1 MDEQNELLRLDG
13 WVASLKSVQ
22 FQVSEDERVLK
33 RGYAQRHPVW
43 WDTLMSL
50 GGHNPESIFGNS
62 EPYHLETA
70 EPYHIEIDQKNLEA
84 KMTGVSN
91 ERVILQYLH
100 KDIIED
106 VGIAC

>member
-22 FQVSEDERVLK
+22 FHVFEDERVLE

-43 WDTLMSL
+43 WDTLMTL
-50 GGHNPESIFGNS
+50 GGHNPASIFGNS

-70 EPYHIEIDQKNLEA
+70 
-84 KMTGVSN
+84 GVSN
-91 ERVILQYLH
+91 ERMILQYLH